1 MRNSARIDK
10 ARALVVEDPE
20 ILSGTPVI
28 RNTRI
33 PVYDVAAS
41 VAAGLPMDRILE
53 DYPGL
58 TGEMVELA
66 ALYATL
72 NPPKDR
78 PRDHSSPPAALII
91 SRRRIPRRNRTR
103 PKGENQRGEIGN
115 HLFLG
120 RDQLVVVAEFFRLAR
135 NPGNRFAS
143 RLFPLLFVIEEV
155 L

>member
-1 MRNSARIDK
+1 MGPVAQPTVWGITLLLADSLVAKYQAPILGRERHRMRNSVKLDK
-10 ARALVVEDPE
+10 ARALVIEDPE

-41 VAAGLPMDRILE
+41 VAAGLPLDRILE
-53 DYPGL
+53 NYPGL
-58 TGEMVELA
+58 TGELVELA
-66 ALYATL
+66 TLYATL

-103 PKGENQRGEIGN
+103 PKQ
-115 HLFLG
+115 
-120 RDQLVVVAEFFRLAR
+120 
-135 NPGNRFAS
+135 
-143 RLFPLLFVIEEV
+143 
-155 L
+155 